1 RRRDG
6 LPLPR
11 RAELRLR
18 RLAGDDAALPRAPRR
33 GGDPRLVPPHPC
45 PRRHVPERDAGP
57 RLVRRRPI
65 GVSDADPVS
74 WLVVERGWSVVAADG
89 TALGNVAEVIGD
101 TGKDIFNGISV
112 SAGLLKRPK
121 Y

>member
-1 RRRDG
+1 
-6 LPLPR
+6 
-11 RAELRLR
+11 
-18 RLAGDDAALPRAPRR
+18 
-33 GGDPRLVPPHPC
+33 
-45 PRRHVPERDAGP
+45 
-57 RLVRRRPI
+57 
-65 GVSDADPVS
+65 VSDADPVS

-121 Y
+121 YVPAEEVAEIAEGEVRLALTGDEFEQLGEHEEPPESAEILPPDRR